1 MVDTNQ
7 YIKDRMDA
15 EKIKEVIKDM
25 CEIQDEYLEVDGK
38 RCLYSDILKCS
49 IQNEDANFKG
59 KTKPFTHTIL
69 GQTPF
74 MAGAI
79 EPMMYVGIKL
89 TLKDGTVLPI
99 YVSKKKVLL
108 NSDMYLSD
116 LKETKSILLK
126 IQERIG

>member
-116 LKETKSILLK
+116 LKEAKSILF
-126 IQERIG
+126 

>member
-89 TLKDGTVLPI
+89 TLKDCTVLPI
-99 YVSKKKVLL
+99 YVSKKKALL

>member
-1 MVDTNQ
+1 M
-7 YIKDRMDA
+7 
-15 EKIKEVIKDM
+15 
-25 CEIQDEYLEVDGK
+25 
-38 RCLYSDILKCS
+38 YSDILKCS

-79 EPMMYVGIKL
+79 EPTMYVGIKL

-99 YVSKKKVLL
+99 YVSNEKVLF
-108 NSDMYLSD
+108 NSDKYLSD
-116 LKETKSILLK
+116 LKEAESILSK
-126 IQERIG
+126 IKETTR

>member
-1 MVDTNQ
+1 M
-7 YIKDRMDA
+7 
-15 EKIKEVIKDM
+15 
-25 CEIQDEYLEVDGK
+25 
-38 RCLYSDILKCS
+38 YSDILKCS
-49 IQNEDANFKG
+49 IQHEDANFKG

-99 YVSKKKVLL
+99 YVSKKKALL

-116 LKETKSILLK
+116 LKETKSSLLK

>member
-116 LKETKSILLK
+116 LKEAKSILFK
-126 IQERIG
+126 IKERIG